1 MNWNDIPDNK
11 EKKDDQAQSPENAVR
26 PTEATPGTNSG
37 VSWSD
42 ADGAPATPAE
52 SFAWGQADDAQ
63 QTSRDSSGEISAAEP
78 FVGDSAGAAPARRS
92 TSATPATVESEVTN
106 NDEDDTEYEY
116 EDDVPEKKS
125 SKLKTYALVGGVLTV
140 LVGLVGTGLAVKFGG
155 SNQPQFEPRNDVAGT
170 QPVASM
176 PVPPEP
182 PRAQTAVSPEPAGVP
197 TTRQSDPL
205 PFEQAAPATTNL
217 ESVPGSP
224 MPYVDMQALQDLV
237 QADVIDKLDRLTQNQ
252 TQLEERVSA
261 LEERSQAQ
269 GDTMDQ
275 FAKDMQALQEAVTEL
290 KESQSAATQKDEK
303 KAAATP
309 PAKAEPAKK
318 AQAPAPKPVTRSAPA
333 PKPAI
338 SAPKVQAN
346 TELASARVVGVY
358 PSRNPTL
365 AYVVSDRG
373 LTTVRPGDMLLGAR
387 VLRLDGLTVVTTAGR
402 VRPQ

>member
-1 MNWNDIPDNK
+1 MNWNDIPDNE
-11 EKKDDQAQSPENAVR
+11 EKKDDQAQSPENAAR

-52 SFAWGQADDAQ
+52 SFGWGQADDAQ

-106 NDEDDTEYEY
+106 NDEDDTEYE
-116 EDDVPEKKS
+116 DDVPEKKS
-125 SKLKTYALVGGVLTV
+125 SKLKTYVLVGGVLTV

-155 SNQPQFEPRNDVAGT
+155 SNQPQFEPRNDVAGA

-182 PRAQTAVSPEPAGVP
+182 PRAQIAVSPEPAGVP

-237 QADVIDKLDRLTQNQ
+237 QADVMDKLDRLVQNQ

>member
-1 MNWNDIPDNK
+1 MNWNDIPDNA
-11 EKKDDQAQSPENAVR
+11 EKKDDQAQSPENVVR
-26 PTEATPGTNSG
+26 PTEDTPGTQGG
-37 VSWSD
+37 VSWGD
-42 ADGAPATPAE
+42 TDGAPATPAQ
-52 SFAWGQADDAQ
+52 SFGWDQADETQ
-63 QTSRDSSGEISAAEP
+63 QTAPGETSAAEP
-78 FVGDSAGAAPARRS
+78 FVGDSVSAAAAGRS
-92 TSATPATVESEVTN
+92 TDDTPAAAESEFAN
-106 NDEDDTEYEY
+106 SDESDTEY
-116 EDDVPEKKS
+116 EDDVPAKKS
-125 SKLKTYALVGGVLTV
+125 SKVKTYALVGGVLTV

-155 SNQPQFEPRNDVAGT
+155 SNQPQFAPRNDVAGT

-182 PRAQTAVSPEPAGVP
+182 PRAQTAVSAQPAGVP
-197 TTRQSDPL
+197 TTTQSDPL

-237 QADVIDKLDRLTQNQ
+237 QAEVVDKLDRLAQSQ
-252 TQLEERVSA
+252 AQLDERVSA
-261 LEERSQAQ
+261 LEERTQAQ

-275 FAKDMQALQEAVTEL
+275 FAKDMQALQEALTEL
-290 KESQSAATQKDEK
+290 KESQSAASQKQEK
-303 KAAATP
+303 QAAAT
-309 PAKAEPAKK
+309 PAKAEPVKK
-318 AQAPAPKPVTRSAPA
+318 AQAPAPKPVVRSAPA

-338 SAPKVQAN
+338 NAPKVQAN